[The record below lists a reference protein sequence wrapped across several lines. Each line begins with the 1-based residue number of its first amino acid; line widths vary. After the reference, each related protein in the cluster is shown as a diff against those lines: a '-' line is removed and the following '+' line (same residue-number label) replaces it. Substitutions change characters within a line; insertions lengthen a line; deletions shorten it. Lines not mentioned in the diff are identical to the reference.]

1 MAVEKESVCVEC
13 LGKEHARH
21 ERMWGSGK
29 KGGVM
34 IIGDSPTLYEDERN
48 HYYVG
53 TASKFLIK
61 ELATVGINV
70 EDCYVTKAIKCH
82 HPASKPSKDT
92 IKRCKELLEYEIDF
106 VKPKWILTLGS
117 LPFEMLCNK
126 GLMKNRGKLIH
137 YKDIPMIATIN
148 PSLVLNQPGHMSE
161 FRADLNYFS
170 RLIDGWEIP
179 DDFNYKIIRTSLDVV
194 EFLQA
199 LMATDAIAYDIEA
212 TSLDDTLPDSKIFM
226 LGVATR
232 KGCFIIPFEDDYK
245 YLMNKL
251 FSHYEYE
258 KIAHNAKF
266 DNRWLR
272 NRGVVPQ
279 VTYDTYLA
287 AYLLNVNI
295 PHGLKY
301 LAKTYLG
308 AADYDAGI
316 EFKAD
321 LSDAEWDAM
330 AKYCALDCYYTL
342 KLYDVTKKELQE
354 DGKLWNVFKYIVMP
368 GERVLQKIENY
379 GAYVNPEE
387 LANVK
392 TLYEAEREKV
402 SAEIEEVLPAKW
414 KGKINLNSPTQLG
427 ELLYEDLGLPII
439 ARTPTGGYST
449 GRSTLLRLVDKH
461 PLPSLILERRRFEKA
476 LNGFLTPWEEYLKR
490 DGRLHTTY
498 KIAHTA
504 TGRLSAENPNLQQ
517 VPRDKNVRSLV
528 GAPKGRVFI
537 EADYSQIELRVAAF
551 IANAETMKNAYRR
564 GEDIHTK
571 TAASVSHVRPEDVT
585 KSQRTA
591 AKAINFGFLF
601 GMWWKSFK
609 SYAFDSYGV
618 VVTDKEAE
626 HARTKYFETYPE
638 LLDWHDRQRRE
649 VIQHRAI
656 RTLTGRIRHLPDI
669 DSPDKEL
676 RGSAE
681 RQAINTPVQSFASDM
696 CLLAMILIDK
706 NLELKYKGKAHLV
719 GQVHD
724 AIMVEANEDVGREVA
739 LMVKKCMESVPIVLE
754 KYFNVKLDLPI
765 VADVNMGSAWG
776 KGEEVK

>member
-1 MAVEKESVCVEC
+1 MISEERNVCDEC
-13 LGKEHARH
+13 KGKEHARH
-21 ERMWGSGK
+21 ERMWGSGA

-34 IIGDSPTLYEDERN
+34 IIGDSPTLYEDESN

-53 TASKFLIK
+53 TASKFLIR
-61 ELATVGINV
+61 ELKDVGINI
-70 EDCYVTKAIKCH
+70 EACYFTKAVKCH
-82 HPASKPSKDT
+82 HGGGKPTKDT
-92 IKRCKELLEYEIDF
+92 IKRCKELLEYEIDY
-106 VKPKWILTLGS
+106 VKPKHILTLGS
-117 LPFEMLCNK
+117 LPFEMLGGK
-126 GLMKNRGKLIH
+126 GLMKNRGKMTK
-137 YKDIPMIATIN
+137 YKDIPLLATVN
-148 PSLVLNQPGHMSE
+148 PALVINQPGHMSE

-170 RLIDGWEIP
+170 RMIDGWELP
-179 DDFNYKIIRTSLDVV
+179 DDFTYKVV
-194 EFLQA
+194 RDEMDMVEMLRA
-199 LMATDAIAYDIEA
+199 LIATDAIAYDIEA
-212 TSLDDTLPDSKIFM
+212 TALDDTLPDSKLLM

-232 KGCFIIPFEDDYK
+232 SGCFVMPFEDKYK
-245 YLMNKL
+245 ALINKM
-251 FSHYEYE
+251 FKYPFE
-258 KIAHNAKF
+258 KVAHNAKF

-272 NRGVVPQ
+272 NRGIEPE
-279 VTYDTYLA
+279 VTYDTFLA
-287 AYLLNVNI
+287 AYVLNVNI

-308 AADYDAGI
+308 AADYDEGI

-321 LSDAEWDAM
+321 LNEEEWEAM

-342 KLYDVTKKELQE
+342 KLYDVTKKELQD

-368 GERVLQKIENY
+368 GERVLQKIENR
-379 GAYVNPEE
+379 GVYVNPEE

-392 TLYEAEREKV
+392 NLYEEERQRVDK
-402 SAEIEEVLPAKW
+402 EIEDALPAKW
-414 KGKINLNSPTQLG
+414 KGTINLNSPLQLS
-427 ELLYEDLGLPII
+427 ELLYDDLKLPVI
-439 ARTPTGGYST
+439 ALTPTGGRST

-461 PLPSLILERRRFEKA
+461 PLPSLILERRKFEKA
-476 LNGFLTPWEEYLKR
+476 LNGFLLPWEDYLKR

-517 VPRDKNVRSLV
+517 VPRDKNVRNLV
-528 GAPKGRVFI
+528 GAPKGKVFI
-537 EADYSQIELRVAAF
+537 EADYSQIELRAAAF
-551 IANAETMKNAYRR
+551 IAGAETMKNAYRR

-571 TAASVSHVRPEDVT
+571 TAASIAHVRPEDVT
-585 KSQRTA
+585 KNQRTA
-591 AKAINFGFLF
+591 AKAVNFGFLY

-618 VVTDKEAE
+618 VVTDEEAE

-638 LLDWHDRQRRE
+638 LLDWHQRQRRE
-649 VIQHRAI
+649 VIQNRAI

-706 NLELKYKGKAHLV
+706 NIELKYKGRAHLV

-724 AIMVEANEDVGREVA
+724 AIMVEADEDIGRSVA